1 MDNLGFS
8 GVVASVVAGIFLAA
22 SVWPSVVS
30 VESMHNVWHFVE
42 FCANTLLFLLA
53 GMMFGE
59 LIYQSRL
66 LKVAGLKDHTN
77 ADGVSYWR
85 GMSGPAANSTFC
97 NLRHAGGYNYAY
109 NKTLNDA
116 ITYGKDVLHQTNSH
130 ANHSNLTWGV
140 LKQWNK
146 LAIDFPVPYFRGADN
161 IGCALGTF
169 DFGWAIVSF
178 LFCLIIRGI
187 VVIMLYPVLKW
198 MHKLGYGAPVTWQ
211 SAVFMW
217 WAGLRGAVGLALGI
231 QFYRSDTGSFHLQS
245 DAAQML
251 FHICFVALLTL
262 VICAPTGEAV
272 LRKLMLIGESKYEKA
287 IRRDVEAC
295 IHDQAAVT
303 LKKAFESVVQR
314 VHRAIKVQIKSH
326 IFEHVLVQKGW
337 CPEKEAASLT
347 VRQARRKVVEHLMM
361 DNTVRNINVRK
372 DAAGMT
378 SESLALLAGIDVS
391 EMASCPHHMR
401 GVDDTHHT
409 NRGERLQKT
418 LVKSLSRHKTLDD
431 VNALEH
437 HPTFPAVMDAAQSMV
452 ISSIW
457 APPLSKT
464 QLFKMLAAD
473 RGISVAAMAKQAADD
488 PAILAQAKADADDGQ
503 MRAGDFTDN
512 TYMKK
517 AEDKY
522 YRTKKAK
529 EAAKNGGKGSKIYA
543 LHGGADEEDEH
554 ESDIGNIKNFILTW
568 RDALMSRKVFETEDI
583 RRFIAHICKTTDVPA
598 AAAVSASSSTA
609 GGTGGESK
617 GAGGESKDT
626 SETKDAAARAVAET
640 ASHHHHHHRQTGGFS
655 QFDRECD
662 EEESSSSCVDEDD
675 DTDNESDDDDDG
687 AEPSSG
693 LEASH
698 DLRGHSS
705 TFCQQS
711 NKCVRCAP
719 NRFDPVVA
727 ATLQGVCMVCRKV
740 EQVRGRFLALL
751 KTQYKEL
758 IHEGYV
764 DEHLYNIFSVA
775 KYVH

>member
-1 MDNLGFS
+1 M
-8 GVVASVVAGIFLAA
+8 
-22 SVWPSVVS
+22 
-30 VESMHNVWHFVE
+30 
-42 FCANTLLFLLA
+42 
-53 GMMFGE
+53 
-59 LIYQSRL
+59 
-66 LKVAGLKDHTN
+66 
-77 ADGVSYWR
+77 
-85 GMSGPAANSTFC
+85 
-97 NLRHAGGYNYAY
+97 
-109 NKTLNDA
+109 
-116 ITYGKDVLHQTNSH
+116 
-130 ANHSNLTWGV
+130 
-140 LKQWNK
+140 
-146 LAIDFPVPYFRGADN
+146 
-161 IGCALGTF
+161 
-169 DFGWAIVSF
+169 
-178 LFCLIIRGI
+178 
-187 VVIMLYPVLKW
+187 
-198 MHKLGYGAPVTWQ
+198 
-211 SAVFMW
+211 
-217 WAGLRGAVGLALGI
+217 
-231 QFYRSDTGSFHLQS
+231 
-245 DAAQML
+245 
-251 FHICFVALLTL
+251 
-262 VICAPTGEAV
+262 
-272 LRKLMLIGESKYEKA
+272 
-287 IRRDVEAC
+287 
-295 IHDQAAVT
+295 
-303 LKKAFESVVQR
+303 
-314 VHRAIKVQIKSH
+314 
-326 IFEHVLVQKGW
+326 
-337 CPEKEAASLT
+337 T

-775 KYVH
+775 TYVH